1 MQKFSTGFPLVAQ
14 QVKDLALSLMWLR
27 SQLQCR
33 FHLWFWNFHLTQAWP
48 KTPKTPQ
55 QNTSKLNT
63 TMHEGSHTMTK
74 WDLSQWCKD
83 FSISANQSM
92 LYSKLKSKNH
102 MVISI
107 EVEKAF
113 DKIQH
118 PFMKKNLQKMDI
130 EGTYPNIIKA
140 TYEKPIDNIFSMVKS
155 WKNFL

>member
-1 MQKFSTGFPLVAQ
+1 
-14 QVKDLALSLMWLR
+14 
-27 SQLQCR
+27 
-33 FHLWFWNFHLTQAWP
+33 
-48 KTPKTPQ
+48 
-55 QNTSKLNT
+55 
-63 TMHEGSHTMTK
+63 
-74 WDLSQWCKD
+74 
-83 FSISANQSM
+83 M

-155 WKNFL
+155 